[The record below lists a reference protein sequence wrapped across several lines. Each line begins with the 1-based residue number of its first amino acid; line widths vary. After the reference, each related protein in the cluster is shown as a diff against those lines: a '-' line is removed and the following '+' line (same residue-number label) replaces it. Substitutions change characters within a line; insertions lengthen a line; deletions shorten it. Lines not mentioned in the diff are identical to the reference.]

1 MRIYSF
7 QMYFCFTAFPRSLR
21 QIWHIYYFVVEAVF
35 FQLISVGIMYYQ
47 PPCLNS
53 LYQLASCV
61 ISHPVSTADISQHH
75 MLSATLSQQL
85 ISVGI
90 MCYQPPCL
98 NSWYQSASYVI
109 SHPVS
114 TADISRQ
121 HVLSATLSQLFQA
134 LHRLLFCDLQDF
146 LRSWRHIPISR
157 WHTNARLS

>member
-1 MRIYSF
+1 
-7 QMYFCFTAFPRSLR
+7 MYFCFTAFPRSLR

-90 MCYQPPCL
+90 MYYQPSCL
-98 NSWYQSASYVI
+98 NCFRLFIVFNSVAFKIFFGPEDTYQFLGDTRMRDYHNQSILFSCEFIRDFNVH
-109 SHPVS
+109 SQ
-114 TADISRQ
+114 R
-121 HVLSATLSQLFQA
+121 TLQ
-134 LHRLLFCDLQDF
+134 F
-146 LRSWRHIPISR
+146 L
-157 WHTNARLS
+157 